1 MPHASDFRTGRHV
14 VYALAA
20 HLVFVPKYRRKV
32 ITEKVYGIL
41 RAAWETVCTDF
52 QCELRESG
60 YETDHVHLLVAYP
73 PKVSLS
79 TLVNS
84 LKGVSARRIR
94 QANFPEVQR
103 ALWGPH
109 FWSPSYCV
117 VSCGGAPLEV
127 VKRYIQEQAG
137 DGTQNSCGIPDE
149 ELVALLES
157 TNTEGSGSS
166 QP

>member
-1 MPHASDFRTGRHV
+1 MPSRDFCTGRHV
-14 VYALAA
+14 VYSLNA
-20 HLVFVPKYRRKV
+20 HLVFIPKYRRKV
-32 ITEKVYGIL
+32 ITARVFEV
-41 RAAWETVCTDF
+41 
-52 QCELRESG
+52 LRESWR
-60 YETDHVHLLVAYP
+60 EVCVHFESTLVESNFEPDHVHLLVKYP
-73 PKVSLS
+73 PKVALS
-79 TLVNS
+79 VLVNS

-94 QANFPEVQR
+94 QANLPEVQR
-103 ALWGPH
+103 MLWGPH

-149 ELVALLES
+149 ELAVLLDS

-166 QP
+166 PP